1 MFVLQSE
8 TYQHTAR
15 HQQLR
20 IIALDCSHEEVNA
33 AHPEQGLKRIH
44 GEPSCTADNHRG
56 EQHRYASEEYRE
68 SLAAKLNCDN
78 PSKQNFR
85 SIGERRKNADR
96 VQRISEDCAAH
107 SQNKCCQGRK
117 INVTESQVF
126 AGRNEVQ
133 FVAKVA
139 VSVVGK
145 HLEKHGDG
153 SQNASDSR
161 RTEPE
166 RLLCFLC
173 QRVNHGGALLMRSRL
188 LPCGGIQG
196 CGSK

>member
-20 IIALDCSHEEVNA
+20 IIALDCSNEEVNA

-56 EQHRYASEEYRE
+56 KQHRYASEEYRE
-68 SLAAKLNCDN
+68 SLAAKLNCDK

-139 VSVVGK
+139 YRLLVSIWRSTAMAARTQAIPGAP
-145 HLEKHGDG
+145 
-153 SQNASDSR
+153 SQNACSAFCAR
-161 RTEPE
+161 
-166 RLLCFLC
+166 
-173 QRVNHGGALLMRSRL
+173 G
-188 LPCGGIQG
+188 
-196 CGSK
+196 